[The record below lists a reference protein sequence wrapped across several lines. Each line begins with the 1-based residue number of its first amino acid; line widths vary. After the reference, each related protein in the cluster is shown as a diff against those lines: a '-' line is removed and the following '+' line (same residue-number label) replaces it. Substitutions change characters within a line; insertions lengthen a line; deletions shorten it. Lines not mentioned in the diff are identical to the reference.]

1 MALVCSM
8 FIISQVVVF
17 NIDDVRNLWKGSALL
32 GLAYGGLFGLFPTL
46 VIEWFGLGEFG
57 SERITVHRIYDINH
71 RSQHTFRRIGVSSRY
86 HRS

>member
-46 VIEWFGLGEFG
+46 VIEWFGLGEF
-57 SERITVHRIYDINH
+57 
-71 RSQHTFRRIGVSSRY
+71 SS
-86 HRS
+86 

>member
-1 MALVCSM
+1 MALVSSM

-46 VIEWFGLGEFG
+46 VIEWFGLGEFNF
-57 SERITVHRIYDINH
+57 ITSLHA
-71 RSQHTFRRIGVSSRY
+71 GSRY
-86 HRS
+86 